1 MEAVH
6 NYVDIMF
13 MYRAVDYSGKALL
26 RVCHDI
32 RYFERMVSRDKEGER
47 KIEKHAP
54 YIYLSSSSLQGER
67 KQLKMMEKFVNDVF
81 AMNAASGTSGT
92 APVTYKQA
100 LKKARQVLAA
110 EGISDSNLFSGDA
123 YSAARSGEEKQKRY
137 NEEKT
142 RDKPAPRDNRSNN
155 QADNRRP
162 ERRQRE
168 TKEHIGMFC
177 GNWNNG
183 ADCDERKCSRRHR
196 CSRIIDGSFCRERHR
211 ITVHQ

>member
-1 MEAVH
+1 MARLS
-6 NYVDIMF
+6 YGSAMISDIS
-13 MYRAVDYSGKALL
+13 SGWSP
-26 RVCHDI
+26 
-32 RYFERMVSRDKEGER
+32 ETR
-47 KIEKHAP
+47 KVRENREICP
-54 YIYLSSSSLQGER
+54 YIYFISLLFQGEK
-67 KQLKMMEKFVNDVF
+67 KQLRMLEKFVNDVF

-123 YSAARSGEEKQKRY
+123 YSAARGSEEKQKRA
-137 NEEKT
+137 NEEKRE
-142 RDKPAPRDNRSNN
+142 RDRPAPRDSRSTNPT
-155 QADNRRP
+155 DNRRS
-162 ERRQRE
+162 ERGRRE

-196 CSRIIDGSFCRERHR
+196 CSRIIDGSFCGERHCV
-211 ITVHQ
+211 TEHQ